1 MSMAKVVAK
10 FVLLL
15 FTIMLT
21 KLKSYHIFSQCCK
34 EGPLFFIF
42 SGTFLLICIKMFSPE
57 CI

>member
-1 MSMAKVVAK
+1 MAKVVAK